1 MKKALVAAKGFVAGV
16 LVTAMLSGV
25 AVMASPDMV
34 ARVFGVRVEVD
45 GAAVNFAADSQPF
58 IIEGRTFLPVGAI
71 ADALGF
77 EVEWDA
83 ATQTVSVATGG
94 ATPSIDPT
102 ITAPVDAPID
112 ARGINPITPAEIT
125 AFQVAWGEALV
136 SIATAFAEGD
146 DYVTIAAGVLD
157 DLYGYAENHV
167 LFKPTIAS
175 EVPFRFTW
183 EQAASYF
190 IGSSVEAA
198 GLEPYEEDGTG
209 FATNPWTNV
218 VFCPSGRYIL
228 NGETALWMGSVYIT
242 DADGD
247 VTRVEK
253 SIGLFR
259 AEDGNVRM
267 QLHHS
272 SVPFQ

>member
-1 MKKALVAAKGFVAGV
+1 MKKGLVAAKGFVAGV
-16 LVTAMLSGV
+16 LATAMLTGA

-34 ARVFGVRVEVD
+34 ARVFGVSVEVD
-45 GAAVNFAADSQPF
+45 GTAVHFAADSQPF
-58 IIEGRTFLPVGAI
+58 IIDDRTFLPVRAI

-77 EVEWDA
+77 EVEWDQ
-83 ATQTVSVATGG
+83 ATSTVSIETDQNFE
-94 ATPSIDPT
+94 P
-102 ITAPVDAPID
+102 APVIEPTDAAP
-112 ARGINPITPAEIT
+112 AINPITPAEIT
-125 AFQVAWGEALV
+125 AFQQAWGEGLV

-190 IGSSVEAA
+190 IGASVEDA
-198 GLEPYEEDGTG
+198 GLVPYEEDGTG

-218 VFCPSGRYIL
+218 VFCPNGRHII

-242 DADGD
+242 NADGD

-272 SVPFQ
+272 SVPFQG